1 MTINEFLQKY
11 RRVEY
16 GMNVVRPRVRCAD
29 GYTVSVQAG
38 KCLYSE
44 PKEDVDAYTTVEM
57 GFPSKVDEAILPFGE
72 DREHPEKSDVF
83 GYVPVE
89 IVDRLLDAHGGI
101 IGTDF
106 SNDGAG
112 KWRDKKC
119 D

>member
-38 KCLYSE
+38 YGIYSV
-44 PKEDVDAYTTVEM
+44 PRCDADAYTAVEL
-57 GFPSKVDEAILPFGE
+57 GYPSQVDEIILPFGE
-72 DREHPEKSDVF
+72 NEKYPEKSSVF
-83 GYVPVE
+83 GCVPVE